1 MRCWTL
7 WTNHQKSEIG
17 TRICSSP
24 AVDVASCSRDGV
36 FTSNKTNNQLRVFN
50 DESKAALSFVSV
62 SCEENYW
69 LAPKGCPPGFL
80 SFFVRKITSV
90 F

>member
-1 MRCWTL
+1 
-7 WTNHQKSEIG
+7 
-17 TRICSSP
+17 
-24 AVDVASCSRDGV
+24 VDVASCSRDGV
-36 FTSNKTNNQLRVFN
+36 FTSDKTNNQFHGFN

-69 LAPKGCPPGFL
+69 LAPKGCPGFL
-80 SFFVRKITSV
+80 LFFVRKITIV